1 VLNRK
6 VSVSKSATILIRDR
20 CKTFKRNYMPSKISE
35 LEFYKE
41 IHQNELN
48 RKKNIDSSISFP
60 TTLLTLLIGGGLYL
74 FKKDNFSLQN
84 DDNQYVIFGII
95 FLTLLFLF
103 SITFAI
109 ALLMRM
115 YLNKFRKYK
124 YLPLS
129 SDLIKRENELLKH
142 YEDHFSLTELKKPK
156 KKAIEYSKSE
166 FKKNL
171 LNYYVDFSTNNQLV
185 NDERLKDYYKSRKY
199 LMFSIIL
206 IALIGILI
214 ILK

>member
-1 VLNRK
+1 MSN
-6 VSVSKSATILIRDR
+6 
-20 CKTFKRNYMPSKISE
+20 KTSDI
-35 LEFYKE
+35 EFYKE

-48 RKKNIDSSISFP
+48 RKNDIDSSVSFP

-74 FKKDNFSLQN
+74 FKKENFDLQKE
-84 DDNQYVIFGII
+84 DNQYILYGII
-95 FLTLLFLF
+95 FLTCLFIL
-103 SITFAI
+103 AI
-109 ALLMRM
+109 IMAIGLLMRM

-129 SDLIKRENELLKH
+129 SDLKKRENELYEH
-142 YEDHFSLTELKKPK
+142 YKNHFSLTEQSNPK
-156 KKAIEYSKSE
+156 KKALTYSKSE
-166 FKKNL
+166 FKKDL
-171 LNYYVDFSTNNQLV
+171 LNYYIDFSTNNQLV

-214 ILK
+214 IIK

>member
-1 VLNRK
+1 
-6 VSVSKSATILIRDR
+6 
-20 CKTFKRNYMPSKISE
+20 MPSKISE